1 MGTLEGKVALVTGAS
16 RGIGAAIARELSG
29 EGAAVVINYL
39 KNKEKAEE
47 VADSIRNSGVKALV
61 YQADITDESSVKSM
75 VEETQRTLGPVDI
88 LVNNALPDYRFDPV
102 GRKDFLHIRWDDYAQ
117 QLGALQGAVYCG
129 QAVVPSMMQKGGG
142 RIINILTNLINN
154 PVVAYHDYTTAKSAM
169 VGFSRNLA
177 AELGPHNITVNMVAG
192 GLIEE
197 TDASAPTTQEVR
209 SLVAASTPLRRLG
222 TPEDIGR
229 AVLMFAGPWAAFV
242 TGQYI
247 TCDGGLVMP

>member
-29 EGAAVVINYL
+29 EGAAVVN
-39 KNKEKAEE
+39 
-47 VADSIRNSGVKALV
+47 
-61 YQADITDESSVKSM
+61 
-75 VEETQRTLGPVDI
+75 
-88 LVNNALPDYRFDPV
+88 
-102 GRKDFLHIRWDDYAQ
+102 
-117 QLGALQGAVYCG
+117 
-129 QAVVPSMMQKGGG
+129 
-142 RIINILTNLINN
+142 
-154 PVVAYHDYTTAKSAM
+154 
-169 VGFSRNLA
+169 
-177 AELGPHNITVNMVAG
+177 NMVAG

-242 TGQYI
+242 TG
-247 TCDGGLVMP
+247 GLVMP